1 MNKEIKFKLI
11 AMDKESIDYIDVEP
25 KNKDEIG
32 HTWIESDAMEYDQA
46 QKELREIYENK
57 LIRVEL
63 LRWQK
68 QLLNTKAE
76 GTNMGRFLSDEIES
90 RFFAILKP
98 NKETKVIEPKEKIT

>member
-1 MNKEIKFKLI
+1 MLDKEIKFKLI
-11 AMDKESIDYIDVEP
+11 AMDKDAIDYIDVEP
-25 KNKDEIG
+25 KNKNEIG
-32 HTWIESDAMEYDQA
+32 YTWIESDAMEYDQA

-68 QLLNTKAE
+68 QLLNTQEE
-76 GTNMGRFLSDEIES
+76 GTNMGMFLAKEIES

-98 NKETKVIEPKEKIT
+98 NKETKEIG